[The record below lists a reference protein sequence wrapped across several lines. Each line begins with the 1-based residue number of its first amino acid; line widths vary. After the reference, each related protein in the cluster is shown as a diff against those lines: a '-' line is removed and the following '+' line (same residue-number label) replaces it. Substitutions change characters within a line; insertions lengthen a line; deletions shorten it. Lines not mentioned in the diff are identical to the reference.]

1 MPMIIDQEE
10 MNALKSRGAS
20 GDAAAVAPPTREAGA
35 GAAVTT
41 RTGGAAGADIAPGAC
56 EPRRAAAPRDGRS
69 GAPYSVPADAERI
82 LKIRV
87 PVIAQLAERTM
98 PIADIRRMSSGSVIK
113 FATSADGDLELCINN
128 HAIAQGVAVKVGE
141 RFGLRITRVGTP
153 EERIRSLGR

>member
-1 MPMIIDQEE
+1 MVIDQDE
-10 MNALKSRGAS
+10 MNALKSQGAGGET
-20 GDAAAVAPPTREAGA
+20 GDAVTASTGESAAVATS
-35 GAAVTT
+35 
-41 RTGGAAGADIAPGAC
+41 TGGAAGETVAAGPRGSNRAGRPGALRDSR
-56 EPRRAAAPRDGRS
+56 PRTTPKVA
-69 GAPYSVPADAERI
+69 ADADRI

-128 HAIAQGVAVKVGE
+128 HAIAQGIAVRVGE